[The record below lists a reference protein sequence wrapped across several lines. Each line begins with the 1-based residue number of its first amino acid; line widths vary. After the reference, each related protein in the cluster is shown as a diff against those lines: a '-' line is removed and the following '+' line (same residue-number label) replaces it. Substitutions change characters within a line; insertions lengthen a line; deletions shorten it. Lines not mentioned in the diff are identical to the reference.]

1 MAIDTVNALVAIH
14 NISIVKVKEKRGK
27 RVWRKKAE
35 RKLKGRKAKPM
46 NVKGQKTDGQ
56 AEFFAEKK
64 TRVR

>member
-1 MAIDTVNALVAIH
+1 MAIDTLNALVTIP
-14 NISIVKVKEKRGK
+14 NSSIVKVKERREKK

-56 AEFFAEKK
+56 AEFFAERKLA
-64 TRVR
+64 